1 MERVIG
7 EAVPAA
13 GRPSI
18 PARVYGLGSVF
29 GKTLRDSTPAML
41 GVGLLLGLVVLV
53 TMVAIGDQFD
63 TLDERLALARQ
74 MELLPDFFQGL
85 LGPAVALDTLPG
97 FLSWRLVGILPLMI
111 GLWSVTALGATL
123 ASEASRGTLEMVL
136 ATPLPRRSLAAQK
149 FLGHGVALALA
160 LAFISVVAWLSSI
173 AFAKLPGDE
182 MSLVTALSEFA
193 MVGAIALFAG
203 AVAFMASVLLGRTV
217 GIGIGGGY
225 LFAAFAVNGYAGLV
239 PGFDLLRLG
248 SVFYW
253 TRGHRPMAGS
263 SDWPAVAFVFVLAA
277 VFAAVGVALFV
288 RRDLNSPISLT
299 TRLKRGGAGREVG
312 AGVGLGLG
320 RLSAGRWSLGGPGAR
335 SVADRLPEAIGWG
348 VAMGMY
354 GLFVAFAADSFAQVI
369 NSVPQIAAMVSMF
382 YPSFD
387 FESVGGI
394 LQFAIFAFI
403 SLLVGLAA
411 SSLVHGWTSDER
423 EGRLETVLST
433 PIRRVAWF
441 MRSAGG
447 LFFAVLLLGLLI
459 GLGPAIG
466 AAAQGDAWPPLF
478 AGGLVLGPVWRCT
491 GRRGPRSRRRGL
503 AEPGGA
509 RRGNVHDRLLPA
521 RSARRIARPTRRA
534 AQPVTDAAPGSADG
548 RRLRLAGHDR
558 LPRPGGR
565 RPLVWCVALLTA
577 GPARHLIRR
586 AGRFTA
592 ASLTRDHD
600 PVDVDARPVPGPD
613 HLETHGAN
621 LVVRPRPAEEGVLRL
636 PMW

>member
-7 EAVPAA
+7 GAVPAA
-13 GRPSI
+13 SRPSI
-18 PARVYGLGSVF
+18 PARIYGLGSVF

-85 LGPAVALDTLPG
+85 LGPAIALDTLPG
-97 FLSWRLVGILPLMI
+97 FLSWRLVGIMPLMI

-123 ASEASRGTLEMVL
+123 ASEAARGTLEMVL
-136 ATPLPRRSLAAQK
+136 ATPLRRRSLATQK
-149 FLGHGVALALA
+149 FLGHAVALALA
-160 LAFISVVAWLSSI
+160 LTFISVVAWLASI

-193 MVGAIALFAG
+193 MVGVIALFAG
-203 AVAFMASVLLGRTV
+203 ALAFMASVLFGRTL
-217 GIGIGGGY
+217 GIGIGGAY
-225 LFAAFAVNGYAGLV
+225 LFAAFAVKGYAGLV
-239 PGFDLLRLG
+239 PGFDILRLG

-253 TRGHRPMAGS
+253 TQGHRPMAGS
-263 SDWPAVAFVFVLAA
+263 SDWPAVAFVLALAA
-277 VFAAVGVALFV
+277 VFALIGVALFV
-288 RRDLNSPISLT
+288 RRDLNSTISLT
-299 TRLKRGGAGREVG
+299 ARLRQGRAGRGV
-312 AGVGLGLG
+312 GVGLGLG
-320 RLSAGRWSLGGPGAR
+320 WLSAGRWSLSGPGAR

-382 YPSFD
+382 YPNFD

-411 SSLVHGWTSDER
+411 SSLVHGWSSDER

-433 PIRRVAWF
+433 PVRRAAWF
-441 MRSAGG
+441 LRSAGG
-447 LFFAVLLLGLLI
+447 LFVAVLVMGLLI
-459 GLGPAIG
+459 GAGPAIG

-478 AGGLVLGPVWRCT
+478 VGGLVLGLYGAALIGV
-491 GRRGPRSRRRGL
+491 GL
-503 AEPGGA
+503 AVGGA
-509 RRGNVHDRLLPA
+509 GWPNLAALAVGGFTIAFYLL
-521 RSARRIARPTRRA
+521 
-534 AQPVTDAAPGSADG
+534 DLLGG
-548 RRLRLAGHDR
+548 LLG
-558 LPRPGGR
+558 LPDE
-565 RPLVWCVALLTA
+565 LLN
-577 GPARHLIRR
+577 L
-586 AGRFTA
+586 
-592 ASLTRDHD
+592 SLTR
-600 PVDVDARPVPGPD
+600 
-613 HLETHGAN
+613 HLGQ
-621 LVVRPRPAEEGVLRL
+621 
-636 PMW
+636 PMVGDYDWP

>member
-7 EAVPAA
+7 GAVPELS
-13 GRPSI
+13 RPSI
-18 PARVYGLGSVF
+18 PARIYGLGSIF
-29 GKTLRDSTPAML
+29 GKTLRDSTPTML
-41 GVGLLLGLVVLV
+41 GIGLLLGLVVLV

-63 TLDERLALARQ
+63 TVQERQALAQQ

-85 LGPAVALDTLPG
+85 LGPAIALDTLPG

-136 ATPLPRRSLAAQK
+136 ATPLRRRSLASQK
-149 FLGHGVALALA
+149 FLGHAVALALA
-160 LAFISVVAWLSSI
+160 LAFISVVAWLASI

-203 AVAFMASVLLGRTV
+203 ALAFMASVLFGRTV

-239 PGFDLLRLG
+239 PGFDILRLG

-253 TRGHRPMAGS
+253 TQGHRPMAGS
-263 SDWPAVAFVFVLAA
+263 SDWPAVAFVFLLAA
-277 VFAAVGVALFV
+277 VFAAIGAALFV
-288 RRDLNSPISLT
+288 RRDLNSTISLT
-299 TRLKRGGAGREVG
+299 ARLRRGGAGRG
-312 AGVGLGLG
+312 AGVGVGLG
-320 RLSAGRWSLGGPGAR
+320 RLSAARWSLGGPGAR

-354 GLFVAFAADSFAQVI
+354 GLFVALAADSFAQVI

-382 YPSFD
+382 YPNFD

-403 SLLVGLAA
+403 GLVVGLAA
-411 SSLVHGWTSDER
+411 ASLVHGWTSDER

-433 PIRRVAWF
+433 PIRRIVWF
-441 MRSAGG
+441 LRSAGG
-447 LFFAVLLLGLLI
+447 LYVAVLLMGLLI

-466 AAAQGDAWPPLF
+466 AGAQGDAWPPLL
-478 AGGLVLGPVWRCT
+478 AGGLVLGLYGAALV
-491 GRRGPRSRRRGL
+491 GVGL
-503 AEPGGA
+503 AVSGAGWPHLAALAVGGFTVA
-509 RRGNVHDRLLPA
+509 FYLL
-521 RSARRIARPTRRA
+521 
-534 AQPVTDAAPGSADG
+534 DLLGG
-548 RRLRLAGHDR
+548 LLG
-558 LPRPGGR
+558 LPDD
-565 RPLVWCVALLTA
+565 LLD
-577 GPARHLIRR
+577 L
-586 AGRFTA
+586 
-592 ASLTRDHD
+592 SLTRHLG
-600 PVDVDARPVPGPD
+600 RPMVGDYDWPGMIAC
-613 HLETHGAN
+613 LALAIGGLLFGAW
-621 LVVRPRPAEEGVLRL
+621 RFSRRDLRGT
-636 PMW
+636 